1 MLRITAMLQAEC
13 ILPCV
18 QEHMDYVE
26 EVTLEVAEFT
36 SLEEQAAAAD
46 GDKKPAATDGDASCV
61 VCLVESKDHAFV
73 PCGHMCACEGC
84 ATEIQNTKNPTC
96 PMCRSPFASV
106 IKVFS

>member
-1 MLRITAMLQAEC
+1 MSKTEPF
-13 ILPCV
+13 LPCV

-26 EVTLEVAEFT
+26 EVALAAFT
-36 SLEEQAAAAD
+36 SPPEEQAAAVD